1 MHTLPVPS
9 CLTSSL
15 LVSPSTHSASA
26 ALYLDHR
33 RLRAS
38 NSLIRGRIC
47 GASVLP
53 EFALSSQTALRF
65 LITSSLFF
73 SLFLSCF
80 FPYRF
85 PSPIPLQIYFFL
97 SLFSTRTHI
106 HADTYTRARSF
117 PRSLR
122 FSTCLPARVNR
133 RSYFSVPSPF
143 LPLCS
148 SSLVALLPHTTS
160 AKQQIPRPSN
170 YPGVGSFARPFL
182 DLNVRA
188 PTSFMAPRTS
198 TTAAAIAAVG
208 RRLGNRWS
216 RRPMWNSFARTR
228 SASGSNRTEAPPAND
243 DGRETDRKASRC
255 EI

>member
-15 LVSPSTHSASA
+15 SASPSTHSASA

-85 PSPIPLQIYFFL
+85 PFPIPLQIYFFL

-106 HADTYTRARSF
+106 HADIYTRTRSF

-143 LPLCS
+143 LPLFP
-148 SSLVALLPHTTS
+148 SSLFFLPCRPPPSYHVGEATNS
-160 AKQQIPRPSN
+160 ATLQLPRGREFCP
-170 YPGVGSFARPFL
+170 
-182 DLNVRA
+182 
-188 PTSFMAPRTS
+188 
-198 TTAAAIAAVG
+198 AVFRFKCPCPDFFHG
-208 RRLGNRWS
+208 ATNQHHS
-216 RRPMWNSFARTR
+216 RRHRRRGTPPGKSMVPSPYVELIRANSL
-228 SASGSNRTEAPPAND
+228 S
-243 DGRETDRKASRC
+243 
-255 EI
+255 